1 MTLDQLMEKRKEYR
15 NAIRSKQ
22 LIRNAFLELLNE
34 KSFDRITATD
44 IINRADIAS
53 MTRVDNVIGAIT
65 LLTGKKAFR
74 IYQETKTPFN
84 GSTVEFAEGA
94 VTNKV
99 NKNAAFVVL
108 NDGPL
113 VTKNIIDPMLNGEFV
128 VILGRKWNNS
138 TGDAKWRV
146 VGAETG
152 AKCTA
157 TSLDVDNADVD
168 GGWSVTLTESN
179 APTSAVYFYDTD
191 AATTIASLE
200 ALC

>member
-1 MTLDQLMEKRKEYR
+1 MALCEHLVAQEISQSCANPIFTGHEQVGY
-15 NAIRSKQ
+15 
-22 LIRNAFLELLNE
+22 
-34 KSFDRITATD
+34 

-53 MTRVDNVIGAIT
+53 MTRVDNVISAIT
-65 LLTGKKAFR
+65 MATGKKAFR

>member
-1 MTLDQLMEKRKEYR
+1 MALCEHLVAQEISHSCANPIFTGHEQVGY
-15 NAIRSKQ
+15 
-22 LIRNAFLELLNE
+22 
-34 KSFDRITATD
+34 
-44 IINRADIAS
+44 IINRADIANMIRS
-53 MTRVDNVIGAIT
+53 DNVISAIT
-65 LLTGKKAFR
+65 LATGKKAYR

-108 NDGPL
+108 NDGPT
-113 VTKNIIDPMLNGEFV
+113 VTKNVIDPMLNGEFV
-128 VILGRKWNNS
+128 VILGRKWNNA

-146 VGAETG
+146 IGAETG

-157 TSLDVDNADVD
+157 TSLDVDSADVD

-179 APTSAVYFYDTD
+179 APTAAVYFYDTD
-191 AATTIASLE
+191 ETTTAAALE